1 MSVAD
6 INIEKLNAIRNKLA
20 KSQGFQFSENL
31 KSVFD
36 LNGHRQAGNNILLRM
51 YVYVCVCVLLT
62 EIQLIQFG

>member
-6 INIEKLNAIRNKLA
+6 INREKLNAIRNKLA

-36 LNGHRQAGNNILLRM
+36 LNGHRQAGSIVLLRK
-51 YVYVCVCVLLT
+51 CIFLLT
-62 EIQLIQFG
+62 ELQLIQFG